1 MKYKP
6 QTKEE
11 LKELVADESIHL
23 GDIDTTHITD
33 MSNLFEN
40 SIRNDFSG
48 IEKWNVSN
56 VVDMSSMF
64 DGAINFNQPLD
75 SWDTSNVENMEY
87 MFYGTESFNQDISSW
102 DINEYCDTDSMFE
115 NCLIS
120 EKNKP
125 QALQENVEKSNS
137 TKQDISSWNLKEA
150 RRNSITHKE
159 KKMIIETLD
168 KLTNCKNLEEAEK
181 IFDYSADGYQTRKK
195 MVQDEIDILISEIG
209 EPTSEKLKELYER
222 YANLKVNEAKLI
234 FQREKNLAFDKV
246 KNALSNFNNDYGV
259 WDSLNSLSKAFDD
272 YGFIG
277 KMIEASDF
285 IEKAI
290 YDFQDYAKDS
300 DLSLEATQETLNLNF
315 QNIVSEYYVKEAIE
329 DLESEFS
336 IKIFDDGKKSLYDVF
351 NFYQGESDFHFYN
364 DEMKEYF
371 KECLE
376 NAVKNLDDP
385 QNVYEN
391 FTEITKSFLKDV
403 AEKTN
408 NEINLEEMLKNIDTQ
423 DEQTKST
430 TKLKK

>member
-11 LKELVADESIHL
+11 LKELIKDESIHL

-40 SIRNDFSG
+40 STRNDFNG
-48 IEKWNVSN
+48 VEKWNVSN

-64 DGAINFNQPLD
+64 DGAKKFNQPLISWNTSNVKNMKYMFYEAISFNQPLN
-75 SWDTSNVENMEY
+75 SWDTSNVEHMEY

-102 DINEYCDTDSMFE
+102 IIKEYCDTDSMFE

-120 EKNKP
+120 EENKP
-125 QALQENVEKSNS
+125 
-137 TKQDISSWNLKEA
+137 
-150 RRNSITHKE
+150 RNSITHKE
-159 KKMIIETLD
+159 KKMIIETLG

-181 IFDYSADGYQTRKK
+181 IFDYPADGYQTRKK

-222 YANLKVNEAKLI
+222 YANLRVNEAKFI
-234 FQREKNLAFDKV
+234 FQREKNLAFDKI

-259 WDSLNSLSKAFDD
+259 WNSLNSLSKAFDND
-272 YGFIG
+272 NFIG

-315 QNIVSEYYVKEAIE
+315 QNIVSEYYVKEAIK

-336 IKIFDDGKKSLYDVF
+336 IKIFDDGKNSLYDVF
-351 NFYQGESDFHFYN
+351 NFYQGESDFHFCN
-364 DEMKEYF
+364 DEMEEYF

-385 QNVYEN
+385 QDVYEN

-408 NEINLEEMLKNIDTQ
+408 NKINLEEMLKTKDTQ
-423 DEQTKST
+423 DEETKAT

>member
-11 LKELVADESIHL
+11 LKELIKDESIHL

-40 SIRNDFSG
+40 STRNDFNG
-48 IEKWNVSN
+48 VEKWNVSN

-64 DGAINFNQPLD
+64 DGAKKFNQPLISWNTSNVKNMKYMFYEAISFNQPLN
-75 SWDTSNVENMEY
+75 SWDTSNVEHMEY

-102 DINEYCDTDSMFE
+102 IIKEYCDTDSMFE

-120 EKNKP
+120 EENKP
-125 QALQENVEKSNS
+125 
-137 TKQDISSWNLKEA
+137 
-150 RRNSITHKE
+150 RNSITHKE
-159 KKMIIETLD
+159 KKMIIETLG

-181 IFDYSADGYQTRKK
+181 IFDYPADGYQTRKK
-195 MVQDEIDILISEIG
+195 MVQDEIVISEIG

-222 YANLKVNEAKLI
+222 YANLRVNEAKFI
-234 FQREKNLAFDKV
+234 FQREKNLAFDKI

-259 WDSLNSLSKAFDD
+259 WNSLNSLSKAFDND
-272 YGFIG
+272 NFIG

-300 DLSLEATQETLNLNF
+300 DLSLEVTQETLNLNF
-315 QNIVSEYYVKEAIE
+315 QNIVSEYYVKEAIK

-336 IKIFDDGKKSLYDVF
+336 IKIFDDGKNSLYDVF
-351 NFYQGESDFHFYN
+351 NFYQGESDFHFCN
-364 DEMKEYF
+364 DEMEEYF

-385 QNVYEN
+385 QDVYEN

-408 NEINLEEMLKNIDTQ
+408 NKINLEEMLKTKDTQ
-423 DEQTKST
+423 DEETKAT